1 MGEITVFDGS
11 SHVDE
16 RGKLNF
22 FNTFDMKEVVRL
34 YEIEPSTTN
43 IIRAWQGH
51 QEEKKWF
58 YCPTGGFVINLI
70 KIDDF
75 QNPSKK
81 LKVERFILS
90 EDQPSILEVPGG
102 FANGFKSI
110 TEGAKLMVFSN
121 FSVAASQKDD
131 FRFPVDQW
139 SAQW

>member
-1 MGEITVFDGS
+1 MNETMVFDGS
-11 SHVDE
+11 KHVDE

-22 FNTFDMKEVVRL
+22 FNTFDMKEIVRL

-51 QEEKKWF
+51 REEKKWF
-58 YCPTGGFVINLI
+58 YCPAGSFVINLV

-75 QNPSKK
+75 QNPSKT
-81 LKVERFILS
+81 LETERFILS
-90 EDQPSILEVPGG
+90 EDEPSILEVPGG

-110 TEGAKLMVFSN
+110 TEGAKLIVFSN
-121 FSVAASQKDD
+121 FSVSESQKDD